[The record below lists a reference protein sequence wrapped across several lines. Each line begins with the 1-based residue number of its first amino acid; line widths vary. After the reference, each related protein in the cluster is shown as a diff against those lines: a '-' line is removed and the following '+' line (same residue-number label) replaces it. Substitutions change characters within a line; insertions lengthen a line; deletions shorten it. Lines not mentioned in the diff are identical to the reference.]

1 MQPDMRTTII
11 NLCDLYRS
19 QCHGTNTGQQF
30 RHTQAIET
38 TFKWYHQVQRSSLL
52 SLILKT
58 EPFYTVSSFFSH
70 QGLIHTRPAF
80 SCPIPIAIPYPLF
93 SFTVQLISIFFLMH
107 MSKFILTPFLVSLFF
122 FFFCKSYSRLIW
134 EGKYSIYLGI
144 KITLTIVEKFYSFI
158 EKIVIWHFL
167 SARHSSRFQKFS
179 CERARHIPCPHGAYS
194 VVKET
199 M

>member
-1 MQPDMRTTII
+1 MPWYKHRSAVQAHSGHRN
-11 NLCDLYRS
+11 NLQMVSPGVEEFTPVPHFEDR
-19 QCHGTNTGQQF
+19 
-30 RHTQAIET
+30 AIL
-38 TFKWYHQVQRSSLL
+38 H
-52 SLILKT
+52 
-58 EPFYTVSSFFSH
+58 
-70 QGLIHTRPAF
+70 
-80 SCPIPIAIPYPLF
+80 C
-93 SFTVQLISIFFLMH
+93 QLIFLSSGTDTHEACFFLPRTNCH
-107 MSKFILTPFLVSLFF
+107 SISPFFF
-122 FFFCKSYSRLIW
+122 HCSANFHFLSHAYEQIHPDTFSGLFFFCKSYSRLIW
-134 EGKYSIYLGI
+134 EGKYSIYSGI